1 MSEQPACPVEFWRLR
16 TVMVA
21 TGFSRSE
28 LYRQIADGRFP
39 KPRKYRDTN
48 KSFWV
53 SIEVLNW
60 QRDQVGDDFEDL
72 LL

>member
-1 MSEQPACPVEFWRLR
+1 
-16 TVMVA
+16 MVA

-53 SIEVLNW
+53 SVEVLNW